1 MSRALDALTCDVL
14 RRLSLHRW
22 DAMVS
27 FAGPSV
33 TVTVYE
39 LSTHLGYRESG
50 ADLARTTLRAMRRA
64 GLDEGE
70 SAALYAEL
78 GAAID
83 RAETDL
89 LAITRRELGPALM
102 DGLAACAATLPEVSP

>member
-83 RAETDL
+83 RDGDAT
-89 LAITRRELGPALM
+89 APTIPAPA
-102 DGLAACAATLPEVSP
+102 DDARVVRTG